1 MQRKASR
8 LKAMMIAFLSITL
21 AIAICAGF
29 YFFKIQQN
37 EKYQNQLHFRELNNI
52 TVSLKNGISAFK
64 EFIVQQNKALVS
76 EVKTNFITTLD
87 EKKLILDATQKLII
101 EQLQKNKDDERQQK
115 ILLTSSSSKESYFR
129 DQIDQLTVGSYQ
141 MDYEF
146 KQAVKTLYL
155 DALSFLKEQVNEIK
169 VLASV
174 SSNKNSINS
183 DAIKELDKH
192 KVRVE
197 DCLDR
202 LFNSRNFDIQ
212 YSDCFDQS
220 YKESIENVEYEINKT
235 LNDQTK
241 ISSANTNV
249 YNQNSP
255 LRSISKV
262 TTQQV
267 GLAKLDTDNLTPET
281 WGIEINDWLG
291 GSNDLY
297 PLILLVDHAGKLVAQ
312 KQSPDLNSSLVGITF
327 SDVSSFLNED
337 IANSNDAKGLGAAKI
352 YSTARGVSKFV
363 DIMISGNEFR
373 IFISPFSSVNLFKM
387 TNTPDID
394 CGTKAAE
401 CDKAFYII
409 GLREKAK
416 FNSTKQTISRS
427 IVTAAILFTLALVAF
442 IPLLKIRLSS
452 VSQAFS
458 AWDRHTLAIGCVLLV
473 TVLSIGLFDYIY
485 YSKVKSEQGELSDSL
500 FIQMRNSF
508 NLELNTLI
516 DIAYKNLDKTTG
528 DAFEIDTKIITEIQ
542 SEIIDAIHNGASTEL
557 QAEGSIDPNS
567 LDDLEA
573 IFEAKI
579 RKYKLQTFK
588 DYLLIND
595 TSTPYFLENLFI
607 LNAGDTLEQSVKMDG
622 LAMWGTTSRFRGLNK
637 DISLLKRE
645 YATRGVQNQL
655 WPVDIDQNT
664 GYCEPGLYIERLF
677 NLRDGAKSTQFSL
690 SCQQKEG
697 TNLYDSLSFGTQ
709 IQSFTNTIMPANF
722 GFVVFDNKTGKALY
736 HSQDEARSLV
746 ENVFVET
753 DNSGLLKAY
762 METPYF
768 YNQPTSFEVD
778 YNGKVHSFTMG
789 KLKEGVPW
797 TLVVFYDKHNTRALN
812 LMSILV
818 TLSICFVVFVL
829 VYYFMIMIV
838 PKSKRRGV
846 FWPTPSESNKKK
858 NVTILVILSGAIVF
872 FGGLSLIIASYVFD
886 HHQLRYKQINNAHL
900 GAKINAANSN
910 IKDYR
915 HKVLDPESVGEYK
928 IDGAPCFLGTTE
940 PIFIA
945 KDGVQTCSLSK
956 IDQSLDNV
964 LKPTISYFTL
974 LIESFWSFSVLD
986 GSIDETLVITS
997 KVNQKTIDNTTQK
1010 DMIDNSLNIHAF
1022 ERKLDHDT
1030 LFDSQDEED
1039 IKFGLKYFVFGLLII
1054 IAFAAFGLVLF
1065 KITKE
1070 WIFERFFGFNIPP
1083 FFRLNEKTRYDVNQA
1098 LNDHFF
1104 HKHQY
1109 MTIVRPKLETL
1120 HHIQNPDARINS
1132 SFDTVFIGAP
1142 LINDTVVELRSL
1154 FSDGESAEF
1163 AISKLIARTKQSHPL
1178 SQKFTLVL
1186 AGLENSAFDK
1196 DARIFALNFMERLLE
1211 QRNINVILL
1220 CEVAPLYRLTQSELY
1235 PSKHDTNPPSCASE
1249 MVRWSNILKPFV
1261 KVYDWCPN
1269 YKQRLRHD
1277 ADAAATLIQE
1287 AIAWPE
1293 LRAVLKQFMVFNK
1306 SAHPES
1312 AEAYGALLDDIETK
1326 ETEPANASLLTR
1338 VHIDERFL
1346 GKTNINEA
1354 WIPEQIIEF
1363 FSANSGALYRFKWEQ
1378 CTKTERIILYQI
1390 ASGLEPNPLNRGP
1403 LEHLVRRGY
1412 ICRDKGWFLVNT
1424 SFKEFVINAEP
1435 LETIE
1440 RWLTVANESIWQYL
1454 RIPFFAI
1461 VITLVAI
1468 MAYTA
1473 TDAIETAIGVLSAV
1487 FALIPLAIKNFSA
1500 IKTGTP

>member
-21 AIAICAGF
+21 AIALCAGF

-52 TVSLKNGISAFK
+52 TVSLKNGISAFN
-64 EFIVQQNKALVS
+64 EFIVQQNKALIS
-76 EVKTNFITTLD
+76 EVKTDFLTTLN
-87 EKKLILDATQKLII
+87 EKKLSLDTTQEYLNEILKKNREADRQEKL
-101 EQLQKNKDDERQQK
+101 QQS
-115 ILLTSSSSKESYFR
+115 TSKKGNYIR
-129 DQIDQLTVGSYQ
+129 DQINRLNVNTLQ
-141 MDYEF
+141 MEYEF
-146 KQAVKTLYL
+146 NQAVSVLHLGT
-155 DALSFLKEQVNEIK
+155 LSFLEEQINEIK

-183 DAIKELDKH
+183 DAIKELDKQQML
-192 KVRVE
+192 VE
-197 DCLDR
+197 RCLIDR
-202 LFNSRNFDIQ
+202 FNSRNFDDQ
-212 YSDCFDQS
+212 YSACFNES
-220 YKESIENVEYEINKT
+220 YINAIINVEAEINQTLSDKT
-235 LNDQTK
+235 K
-241 ISSANTNV
+241 KSSINANV

-262 TTQQV
+262 TLPQS
-267 GLAKLDTDNLTPET
+267 GLAKLRTNNQTTET
-281 WGIEINDWLG
+281 WGIEISDWLG
-291 GSNDLY
+291 GGNDLY
-297 PLILLVDHAGKLVAQ
+297 PLILLVDDAGKLVAQ
-312 KQSPDLNSSLVGITF
+312 KQTPGVNSSLVGITF
-327 SDVSSFLNED
+327 SDVSTLLSDDF
-337 IANSNDAKGLGAAKI
+337 SNKEGKGLGRAKI
-352 YSTARGVSKFV
+352 HSTARGVSKFV
-363 DIMISGNEFR
+363 DVVISGNEYR
-373 IFISPFSSVNLFKM
+373 LFISPFSNLNLFEM
-387 TNTPDID
+387 TSTAEID
-394 CGTKAAE
+394 CAAQAE
-401 CDKAFYII
+401 TCNEAFYLI

-416 FNSTKQTISRS
+416 FNSTKQSISRS
-427 IVTAAILFTLALVAF
+427 IVAAAILFTLALAAF

-458 AWDRHTLAIGCVLLV
+458 AWDRHTLAIGCVLLI

-485 YSKVKSEQGELSDSL
+485 YSKVKNEQGKLSNSL

-508 NLELNTLI
+508 DLELNTLI
-516 DIAYKNLDKTTG
+516 DLAYKNLNKTTG
-528 DAFEIDTKIITEIQ
+528 DAFEIDPEIMEGIENKIVNEIASSREIEKPSEAEITA
-542 SEIIDAIHNGASTEL
+542 IID
-557 QAEGSIDPNS
+557 
-567 LDDLEA
+567 
-573 IFEAKI
+573 AKI

-595 TSTPYFLENLFI
+595 TYTPYFLENLFI
-607 LNAGDTLEQSVKMDG
+607 LNAGDTLEQSVKMNG
-622 LAMWGTTSRFRGLNK
+622 LAMWGTRSRFRGLNK

-645 YATRGVQNQL
+645 YATRGVHNKL
-655 WPVDIDQNT
+655 WSVDIDQNN
-664 GYCEPGLYIERLF
+664 GDCESGIFIERLF

-697 TNLYDSLSFGTQ
+697 TDFYDSLSFGTQ

-722 GFVVFDNKTGKALY
+722 GFVVFDNKTGRALY

-762 METPYF
+762 MDTPYY

-778 YNGKVHSFTMG
+778 YSGKVHSFTMG

-797 TLVVFYDKHNTRALN
+797 TLVVFYDKQNIRALN

-858 NVTILVILSGAIVF
+858 NMTILIILGGAIIF
-872 FGGLSLIIASYVFD
+872 FGGTSIFIASYVFE
-886 HHQLRYKQINNAHL
+886 HHQLRYKQINNAYL
-900 GAKINAANSN
+900 GAKISAANTN

-915 HKVLDPESVGEYK
+915 NKVLDPESVGKYK
-928 IDGAPCFLGTTE
+928 IDGAPCFLGTKE
-940 PIFIA
+940 PDFVD
-945 KDGVQTCSLSK
+945 KVGVQTCSLSK
-956 IDQSLDNV
+956 INRGLDTIA
-964 LKPTISYFTL
+964 KPTLSYSNL

-997 KVNQKTIDNTTQK
+997 KVNQKTTGNKTQEGF
-1010 DMIDNSLNIHAF
+1010 IDNSLNMHLF
-1022 ERKLDHDT
+1022 DRKLEHDP
-1030 LFDSQDEED
+1030 LFDFQGEESS
-1039 IKFGLKYFVFGLLII
+1039 KFRLKYFVLSFLII
-1054 IAFAAFGLVLF
+1054 IAIAAFGLVLF

-1070 WIFERFFGFNIPP
+1070 WIFERFFGFNIPS
-1083 FFRLNEKTRYDVNQA
+1083 FFRLNEKTRYDFNQA
-1098 LNDHFF
+1098 LDDGLFNQ
-1104 HKHQY
+1104 HQY
-1109 MTIVRPKLETL
+1109 LIIVRPKLETL
-1120 HHIQNPDARINS
+1120 HHLQNPDATIKKSLN
-1132 SFDTVFIGAP
+1132 TVFIGAP
-1142 LINDTVVELRSL
+1142 LMTGTVVELQSL
-1154 FSDGESAEF
+1154 FSDGENAEF
-1163 AISKLIARTKQSHPL
+1163 AISNLIATTKQSHPL

-1186 AGLENSAFDK
+1186 SGLENAAFDK
-1196 DARIFALNFMERLLE
+1196 DARIFALNLMERLLE
-1211 QRNINVILL
+1211 EKNINVILL
-1220 CEVAPLYRLTQSELY
+1220 CEVSPLYRLTQSELY

-1249 MVRWSNILKPFV
+1249 MVRWSKILKPFI

-1269 YKQRLRHD
+1269 CKQRLQHD
-1277 ADAAATLIQE
+1277 ANAAATLIQE

-1293 LRAVLKQFMVFNK
+1293 LRSVLKQFIIFNK
-1306 SAHPES
+1306 STQPES
-1312 AEAYGALLDDIETK
+1312 AKSYGALLDDIVAQEIESTD
-1326 ETEPANASLLTR
+1326 ASLKSR
-1338 VHIDERFL
+1338 IHIDETLL
-1346 GKTNINEA
+1346 GKTDIDDV
-1354 WIPEQIIEF
+1354 WIPEQIVEF
-1363 FSANSGALYRFKWEQ
+1363 FAANSGALYRSKWEQ

-1412 ICRDKGWFLVNT
+1412 ICRDKGWFLINT
-1424 SFKEFVINAEP
+1424 SFKEFVLDAEP
-1435 LETIE
+1435 SETIE

-1461 VITLVAI
+1461 LITLVAI

-1500 IKTGTP
+1500 VKTGTP